1 MSLETW
7 LTFAAVWTAVGLPPG
22 PNAVASVAAAASNGL
37 PRAFFLP
44 LGIGLAGVLHALIAT
59 LGLGALLLASAEL
72 WTAVRWL
79 GAAYLA
85 WLGIRL
91 WRRSAG
97 PGWSER
103 PPAAPLTLLRQGCLI
118 SLSNPKAILTYL
130 AVFPQFVD
138 PGGAVAAQ
146 LLVLIPTA
154 TVIVVAIYGGWVV
167 LASPLRRWLT
177 TPRRHLLFNRAAGSA
192 FLASASALA
201 FGARR

>member
-1 MSLETW
+1 MSVQTW
-7 LTFAAVWTAVGLPPG
+7 LTFVLVFTAVGLPPG
-22 PNAVASVAAAASNGL
+22 PNAVACVAASVANGL

-44 LGIGLAGVLHALIAT
+44 LGIGLACVIHALIAT
-59 LGLGALLLASAEL
+59 LGLGALLLTSAEL
-72 WTAVRWL
+72 WTVFRWL

-91 WRRSAG
+91 WC
-97 PGWSER
+97 R
-103 PPAAPLTLLRQGCLI
+103 PAPARWGETAPAAPARLLRQGCLI
-118 SLSNPKAILTYL
+118 SLSNPKAILSYL

-138 PGGAVAAQ
+138 PSAPVAPQ

-154 TVIVVAIYGGWVV
+154 TVIVIAIYGGWVI

-177 TPRRHLLFNRAAGSA
+177 TADRLRAFNRAAGGAFVLSA
-192 FLASASALA
+192 CALA